1 MENQSFLKQNLVLRR
16 FPNPLFP
23 SKTQESSVRGLKP
36 TNPLH
41 MLFIYKQ
48 SAEYISK
55 RASQQAGE
63 VCFSTMKLK
72 QELKGWQMVLQK
84 AQVSQ
89 DSSNFM
95 GFTVSFLAVM
105 CVSQSQ
111 FFSRLKGVKVPNCL
125 FFKHSRTRL
134 YPASI

>member
-1 MENQSFLKQNLVLRR
+1 MENQSFLKQNLALRR

-23 SKTQESSVRGLKP
+23 RKTQESSVRGHQP
-36 TNPLH
+36 TNPLD

-48 SAEYISK
+48 STEYISK

-84 AQVSQ
+84 QWVS
-89 DSSNFM
+89 
-95 GFTVSFLAVM
+95 
-105 CVSQSQ
+105 
-111 FFSRLKGVKVPNCL
+111 
-125 FFKHSRTRL
+125 
-134 YPASI
+134 